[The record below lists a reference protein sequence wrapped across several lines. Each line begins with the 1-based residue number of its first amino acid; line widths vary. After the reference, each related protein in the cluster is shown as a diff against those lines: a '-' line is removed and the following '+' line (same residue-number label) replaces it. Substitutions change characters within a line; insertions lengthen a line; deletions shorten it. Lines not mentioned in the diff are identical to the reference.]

1 MLNPGLVFA
10 VAVVAFVVI
19 TWRLRW
25 PLPLGL
31 IATSML
37 AAALAGYTTPF
48 RHLVEG
54 GFGYINLTLGL
65 FAGAFFGQ
73 TMRLSGAADAVAVK
87 MDQVLRGNDWLI
99 LGFSGAILF
108 LVGMFVGIAGIAV
121 LDRKSVVKGKSV
133 SVRVGLGGVSIINK
147 NNVFNIIVI
156 FTQEKQK

>member
-37 AAALAGYTTPF
+37 AAALAGYPTPF
-48 RHLVEG
+48 RPLVEG
-54 GFGYINLTLGL
+54 GFRYLHLTLRL

-73 TMRLSGAADAVAVK
+73 PLPLSGAAAPVPVRSDTP
-87 MDQVLRGNDWLI
+87 R
-99 LGFSGAILF
+99 
-108 LVGMFVGIAGIAV
+108 AGHAP
-121 LDRKSVVKGKSV
+121 
-133 SVRVGLGGVSIINK
+133 VRTRPLP
-147 NNVFNIIVI
+147 
-156 FTQEKQK
+156 

>member
-1 MLNPGLVFA
+1 MLIPGLVFA

-37 AAALAGYTTPF
+37 AAALAGSSTPI

-73 TMRLSGAADAVAVK
+73 TMRLSGAADAVAVQ
-87 MDQVLRGNDWLI
+87 MDQVLRGNAGL
-99 LGFSGAILF
+99 LPGFSGAIMF
-108 LVGMFVGIAGIAV
+108 LGGRVCGNAGIAV
-121 LDRKSVVKGKSV
+121 LEMW
-133 SVRVGLGGVSIINK
+133 VGGSP
-147 NNVFNIIVI
+147 
-156 FTQEKQK
+156 

>member
-37 AAALAGYTTPF
+37 AAALAGYSTPF

-108 LVGMFVGIAGIAV
+108 LVGMFVGRSEEHTSELQSLMRISYAV
-121 LDRKSVVKGKSV
+121 FCLKKKKITDT
-133 SVRVGLGGVSIINK
+133 K
-147 NNVFNIIVI
+147 NATHI
-156 FTQEKQK
+156 